1 MAFIGNLIWFILGGW
16 LIGLIYLLG
25 AFILFPLLP
34 FLMPLVGY
42 SFWPFG
48 RMPVSKKAILEYKK
62 SNNLNSDY
70 DDKFLT
76 ASGTIKFLANF
87 CWLPF
92 GIILSCC
99 HLLSGLLNFFG
110 CVLLI
115 TIPIC
120 LPNAL
125 AHFKM
130 VRVAIA
136 PFGIRLIRTDLAN
149 DILKQMAKSKL

>member
-1 MAFIGNLIWFILGGW
+1 MVYLRW
-16 LIGLIYLLG
+16 LVNWLNISSRCI
-25 AFILFPLLP
+25 
-34 FLMPLVGY
+34 Y
-42 SFWPFG
+42 SFSFVTFFNAISGIIVLAFWQDTF
-48 RMPVSKKAILEYKK
+48 SKKAKIEYKK

-99 HLLSGLLNFFG
+99 HLISGLLNFFG

-130 VRVAIA
+130 VRVALA

-149 DILKQMAKSKL
+149 DILKQVAKSQL

>member
-1 MAFIGNLIWFILGGW
+1 
-16 LIGLIYLLG
+16 
-25 AFILFPLLP
+25 
-34 FLMPLVGY
+34 
-42 SFWPFG
+42 
-48 RMPVSKKAILEYKK
+48 MPVSKKAILEYKK

-70 DDKFLT
+70 DD
-76 ASGTIKFLANF
+76 KFLANF

-99 HLLSGLLNFFG
+99 HLLSGLLNFLG
-110 CVLLI
+110 CFLLI

>member
-1 MAFIGNLIWFILGGW
+1 MNSAFIGNLIWFILGGW

-76 ASGTIKFLANF
+76 EKELKAVFDVVNVFEPEDISHVYPEMGEEQFMMDV
-87 CWLPF
+87 
-92 GIILSCC
+92 SE
-99 HLLSGLLNFFG
+99 
-110 CVLLI
+110 
-115 TIPIC
+115 
-120 LPNAL
+120 
-125 AHFKM
+125 
-130 VRVAIA
+130 VR
-136 PFGIRLIRTDLAN
+136 
-149 DILKQMAKSKL
+149 KSVHEKYL